1 MKEKYQS
8 IRGFIYKNPII
19 VILIIYFI
27 ITSFTIPY
35 FFTKRNLTN
44 ILIQSTDL
52 IIVSCG
58 LMFVLLNGGIDFS
71 IIATM
76 GLGSIIGALIMNTK
90 TGLMANSPFGA
101 YVAIAVMLLIGLVI
115 GSINGLAVV
124 FLKMPSFMATMANY
138 LIFSGFALF
147 LAQSKSIANLPNAF
161 LFIGN
166 GKLFNV
172 IPFPVVITIFICIV
186 MHIILS
192 RTVFGRCIYAVG
204 TNHPTSFISGIPVKK
219 TIFTLFLICGLLA
232 AIGGMIT
239 TSRLGAGRPLLNAER
254 LMDFVAAIIL
264 GGTSIFGGKGT
275 VTGTILGALF
285 IAVLSNSLGMLGLQ
299 WYTIMIVKGAFVLF
313 GAWLDAFKT
322 IRNF

>member
-1 MKEKYQS
+1 MKEKLKSFTNVVY
-8 IRGFIYKNPII
+8 RNPIL
-19 VILIIYFI
+19 VILVVYFI
-27 ITSFTIPY
+27 ITSVTIPY
-35 FFTKRNLTN
+35 FFTQRNLTN

-52 IIVSCG
+52 IIISCG

-90 TGLMANSPFGA
+90 TGLLANSAFGA
-101 YVAIAVMLLIGLVI
+101 YAAIAVMLLIGLVI
-115 GSINGLAVV
+115 GGINGLAVV

-147 LAQSKSIANLPNAF
+147 LAQSKSIANLPKAF

-166 GKLFNV
+166 GKLFTV
-172 IPFPVVITIFICIV
+172 IPFPVVITIFVCII
-186 MHIILS
+186 MSIILS
-192 RTVFGRCIYAVG
+192 RTVFGRSIYAVG
-204 TNHPTSFISGIPVKK
+204 TNHATSFISGIPVKR

-239 TSRLGAGRPLLNAER
+239 TSRLGAGRPLLNSER

-275 VTGTILGALF
+275 VSGTILGALF

-299 WYTIMIVKGAFVLF
+299 WYTIMIIKGAFVLF
-313 GAWLDAFKT
+313 GAWLDAYKT
-322 IRNF
+322 LRDY